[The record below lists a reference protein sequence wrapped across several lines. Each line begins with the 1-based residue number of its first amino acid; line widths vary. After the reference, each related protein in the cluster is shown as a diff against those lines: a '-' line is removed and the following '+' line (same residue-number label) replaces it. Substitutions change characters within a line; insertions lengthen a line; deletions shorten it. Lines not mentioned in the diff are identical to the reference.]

1 MGSTGCAGEA
11 GCLDVKRI
19 LLSGYYG
26 FGNTGDEAILAS
38 TVKAL
43 RKARPELELMVLSEH
58 PEETGSTYGVRA
70 FHRMNPAQ
78 VLKAVNLAD
87 LVVFGGGSL
96 LQDLTSLRSLIYYLS
111 IIRVSHLVG
120 KPVVVYANG
129 IGPISSKIGRVLTR
143 HTLSRVKA
151 ITVRDV
157 ESKAE
162 LRKLGVPLE
171 VQVTA
176 DPAFLLD
183 PSSDHV
189 AESILK
195 EHGVDSSKGIVWIAL
210 RHTNTPPWYLQQVVD
225 LVGWLRQESLEPCFL
240 AMQQRDLGVAQILNR
255 ELVSSG
261 QEPMGT
267 VSGIS
272 PEDALS
278 ILEKGEYCLG
288 MRLHTLILSARVQV
302 PFMGVEIDPKI
313 GAFCRG
319 AGCPVL
325 PNPDPARPNFNMR
338 DEFEAFMQDG
348 DNLRQALQQHL
359 PRFRS
364 LAQQN
369 IDMVLACL
377 E

>member
-162 LRKLGVPLE
+162 LRNSE
-171 VQVTA
+171 
-176 DPAFLLD
+176 
-183 PSSDHV
+183 
-189 AESILK
+189 
-195 EHGVDSSKGIVWIAL
+195 
-210 RHTNTPPWYLQQVVD
+210 
-225 LVGWLRQESLEPCFL
+225 
-240 AMQQRDLGVAQILNR
+240 
-255 ELVSSG
+255 
-261 QEPMGT
+261 
-267 VSGIS
+267 
-272 PEDALS
+272 
-278 ILEKGEYCLG
+278 
-288 MRLHTLILSARVQV
+288 
-302 PFMGVEIDPKI
+302 
-313 GAFCRG
+313 CR
-319 AGCPVL
+319 
-325 PNPDPARPNFNMR
+325 
-338 DEFEAFMQDG
+338 
-348 DNLRQALQQHL
+348 
-359 PRFRS
+359 
-364 LAQQN
+364 
-369 IDMVLACL
+369 
-377 E
+377 